1 VPTKRNNKM
10 KAIKFTSGT
19 LSKLDDTYYTLTLFN
34 ATKQVYIGTL
44 DRKEA
49 SELVMKSN
57 KINII

>member
-1 VPTKRNNKM
+1 M
-10 KAIKFTSGT
+10 KAIKYTSGT

-34 ATKQVYIGTL
+34 AAKQVYIGTL